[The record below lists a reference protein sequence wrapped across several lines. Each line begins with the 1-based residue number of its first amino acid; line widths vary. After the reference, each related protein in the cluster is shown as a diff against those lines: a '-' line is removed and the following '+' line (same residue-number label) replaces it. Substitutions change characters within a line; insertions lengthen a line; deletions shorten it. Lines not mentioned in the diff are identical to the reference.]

1 MEQAEESPGQC
12 GPACP
17 PVLMV
22 LAVAAISPS
31 SAHSPPLCG
40 VSRTSE
46 PSESQGSLGSA
57 DEYICLGKWLCG
69 TGERHGLGHMVL
81 ACPAR
86 VRGFSEVVLF
96 WIREHLRFREGSS
109 VVCCLLNSFF
119 SFSFRPCDLV

>member
-12 GPACP
+12 GLACP

-31 SAHSPPLCG
+31 TAHSPPLCG
-40 VSRTSE
+40 VCRTSE
-46 PSESQGSLGSA
+46 PSERQGSA
-57 DEYICLGKWLCG
+57 DEYICLGKRLCG
-69 TGERHGLGHMVL
+69 AGERHGLGHMVL

-96 WIREHLRFREGSS
+96 WIREHFRFREGGS

-119 SFSFRPCDLV
+119 SFSCRLCDLV